1 MRKRNEES
9 LAPETIEGAEIRNR
23 QFVVALARGL
33 EVLRAFRPG
42 DGILG
47 NNEIAERT
55 GLPKPTVSRLTYTLT
70 RLGHLVYLSRVGKYQ
85 LGAPVLSLGYAL
97 LANTDIRRV
106 ARPLMQEL
114 ADYANASISLGT
126 RDRLDMVYVEHCRGS
141 AMVTLRLDIGSHIP
155 LATTAMGRAFLA
167 ALPVS
172 ERAYLMEAIRARA
185 DSAWPRIRDG
195 IESSVEEVRQRGFCL
210 SVGDWQSDVHG
221 VAVPFVTMDGS
232 TAMAFNCGG
241 PSFLLDRERME
252 TDLGPR
258 LVELV
263 HTVTAL
269 MARA

>member
-9 LAPETIEGAEIRNR
+9 LAAETTGESGITDR

-42 DGILG
+42 DGTLG
-47 NNEIAERT
+47 NQEIAERT

-70 RLGHLVYLSRVGKYQ
+70 RLGHLVYLGRIGKYQ

-97 LANTDIRRV
+97 LANTDVRRV

-167 ALPVS
+167 ALPDS
-172 ERAYLMEAIRARA
+172 ERIYLMEAIRARVGS
-185 DSAWPRIRDG
+185 DWPRLRDG
-195 IESSVEEVRQRGFCL
+195 IEASLEEVRQRGFCL

-221 VAVPFVTMDGS
+221 VAVPFVTVDGS
-232 TAMAFNCGG
+232 TVMAFNCGG
-241 PSFLLDRERME
+241 PSFLLDHGRME
-252 TDLGPR
+252 SDLGPR

-263 HTVTAL
+263 HNVTAL